1 MHFHAKGGAQPPLT
15 RRGGKHLTFIQDGRR
30 RGANM
35 LDLITKLVRRFRK
48 GRRLQLPPA
57 IMLAGC

>member
-1 MHFHAKGGAQPPLT
+1 MENRRASGAPPRLT
-15 RRGGKHLTFIQDGRR
+15 RRAGKDLTFLQDERR
-30 RGANM
+30 RGAKM